1 MKIVLKLT
9 GIRDSATCYAKGY
22 TTSSAN
28 LQSKR
33 DGFQF
38 PVRFQVPLHEQVAGD
53 TWPEAQFCSARCFR
67 REQWFGRCS
76 FPEAAASLAVLCRL
90 DRSCRSCRSSCTP
103 ALVMKTENIASHR
116 TVGGSSRRLVGSL
129 RGQAGSLNGSFAKC
143 QGSSG
148 KSTCRSAYIHL
159 QPDSCYHHFAMSCM
173 IPYMIL
179 SQSLTLTLSKCIKNI

>member
-103 ALVMKTENIASHR
+103 ALVMKTENIASHGR
-116 TVGGSSRRLVGSL
+116 GLVPAPSGL
-129 RGQAGSLNGSFAKC
+129 PARAGRESEWQLCKMPGVKW
-143 QGSSG
+143 
-148 KSTCRSAYIHL
+148 
-159 QPDSCYHHFAMSCM
+159 
-173 IPYMIL
+173 
-179 SQSLTLTLSKCIKNI
+179 